1 MWSLWYNFGRK
12 HMTLKRTPAEAVGVA
27 RWQWTPLDVIDLID
41 ERTPKPGP
49 RGPYRKRHISN

>member
-1 MWSLWYNFGRK
+1 
-12 HMTLKRTPAEAVGVA
+12 MTLKRTPAEAAGVA